1 MKSLMYV
8 FTALFLFSVATDTS
22 GRIATQM
29 EPAANTKTAV
39 DSEIIGSWEIV
50 TETPRGTRKEVV
62 RIVQEDDGL
71 VGHAKRNQ
79 FEITQE
85 GDFLYWTNTM
95 QSPMGKIVMKNSAQV
110 TGGTME
116 GFAEMTEGPR
126 AGSKFPFT
134 GTKLEE

>member
-1 MKSLMYV
+1 MKSLMFV
-8 FTALFLFSVATDTS
+8 FSALLMFSSATDTS
-22 GRIATQM
+22 GIIAERM
-29 EPAANTKTAV
+29 EQSVSTKTAIE
-39 DSEIIGSWEIV
+39 SEIIGSWEIV

-62 RIVQEDDGL
+62 RIEQEGQGL

-134 GTKLEE
+134 GTKLED